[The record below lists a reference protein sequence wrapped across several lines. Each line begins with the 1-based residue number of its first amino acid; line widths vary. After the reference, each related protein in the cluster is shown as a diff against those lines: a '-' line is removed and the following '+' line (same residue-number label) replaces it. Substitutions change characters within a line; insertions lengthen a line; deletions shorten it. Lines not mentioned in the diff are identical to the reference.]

1 MTAVDRMNE
10 QNMENAN
17 LFLEHRARQETAI
30 LNLALISKYLSF
42 DGFTYLAE
50 LLS

>member
-1 MTAVDRMNE
+1 MNE
-10 QNMENAN
+10 QNVENAN
-17 LFLEHRARQETAI
+17 LFLEQHAKQETAI
-30 LNLALISKYLSF
+30 LNLALIPKQSSF